1 MRTPPPAARWLVA
14 AMLAM
19 AAVVSTIVPL
29 PVAMLARL
37 VRRQDT
43 QEQVASPSE

>member
-1 MRTPPPAARWLVA
+1 MRTPPRVARWLIA
-14 AMLAM
+14 AMLAT

-37 VRRQDT
+37 LKRQDE
-43 QEQVASPSE
+43 QEQVASPTL